1 MSNHLAIA
9 TVTASLSH
17 LLQRSAAAAVPGALV
32 STRRPERLEEGTPQ
46 ARVNIY
52 LYQVN
57 PNQQLRN
64 ADLPMRRSDSSMI
77 QRPMIALDLYYLFS
91 FYGDES
97 RLEPQRLLGKIVSAL
112 HAQPVLT
119 PAYIRETVRTM
130 TEPDSDHY
138 LAGSD
143 LAEQIDQVRFTV
155 QPLTLEDFSKLWSIL
170 SFHAPHALSVTYRAS
185 VILIEADGQ
194 PQRALP
200 VRGSQFQ
207 PAPFQQPVIEQIRPV
222 TGGRAPIRAG
232 AALAIIGRQ
241 LRGDITQARI
251 GEVEVT
257 PESEQVGDNRINL
270 TLPAGLRAGVQRL
283 QVIHRAWG
291 DTPGATR
298 RRAESNVAAFVLH
311 PAITAVEISSEGILT
326 VSLEPAVGRR
336 QRLILWLNEYDPPA
350 DRAAYAYSFDA
361 PAQNGIEAQEATETN
376 MVAFTLTGVEAG
388 DYLVRVQV
396 DGAESP
402 LDLDADPDS
411 PTFNHYNSPRV
422 TIPDA

>member
-32 STRRPERLEEGTPQ
+32 STRRPERVEEGTPQ

-52 LYQVN
+52 LYQVS
-57 PNQQLRN
+57 PNAQLRN
-64 ADLPMRRSDSSMI
+64 ADLPTRRSDSTMI
-77 QRPMIALDLYYLFS
+77 QRPTLALDLYYLFS

-97 RLEPQRLLGKIVSAL
+97 RLEPQRLLGKTVSAL

-119 PAYIRETVRTM
+119 PAYIRETIRTL
-130 TEPDSDHY
+130 TEPDAEHY

-143 LAEQIDQVRFTV
+143 LAEQIDQVRFTA
-155 QPLTLEDFSKLWSIL
+155 QALTLEDISKLWSIL

-200 VRGSQFQ
+200 VRGGQFQ
-207 PAPFQQPVIEQIRPV
+207 PAPFRQPVIEQIRPV
-222 TGGRAPIRAG
+222 AGGQAPIRAG
-232 AALAIIGRQ
+232 AAVTIVGRQ

-257 PESEQVGDNRINL
+257 PESEQISDNRIDL
-270 TLPAGLRAGVQRL
+270 TLPASLRAGVQRL

-291 DTPGATR
+291 DAPGVTR

-311 PAITAVEISSEGILT
+311 PTITIVEMSSQASLT
-326 VSLEPAVGRR
+326 VRLEPAVGRR
-336 QRLILWLNEYDPPA
+336 QRLILWLNEYNPPA
-350 DRAAYAYSFDA
+350 GRPAYAYSFDA
-361 PAQNGIEAQEATETN
+361 PAQNGIEDAEAAETN
-376 MVAFTLTGVEAG
+376 TVAFALAGVEPG

-402 LDLDADPDS
+402 LELDANPDS
-411 PTFNHYNSPRV
+411 PTFNHYNNPRI
-422 TIPDA
+422 TIADA

>member
-17 LLQRSAAAAVPGALV
+17 LLQQSAAAAVPGTLV
-32 STRRPERLEEGTPQ
+32 STRRPERIEEGTPQ

-52 LYQVN
+52 LYQVS
-57 PNQQLRN
+57 PNVQLRN
-64 ADLPMRRSDSSMI
+64 ADLPTRRSDSSMI

-97 RLEPQRLLGKIVSAL
+97 RLEPQRLLGKTVSAL

-119 PAYIRETVRTM
+119 PAYIRETVRSM
-130 TEPDSDHY
+130 TEPDADHY

-222 TGGRAPIRAG
+222 AGGRAPIRAG
-232 AALAIIGRQ
+232 ATLTIVGHQ

-257 PESEQVGDNRINL
+257 PESEQISDNRINL
-270 TLPAGLRAGVQRL
+270 TLPAGLRAGLQRL
-283 QVIHRAWG
+283 QVIHQAWG
-291 DTPGATR
+291 DAPGATR

-311 PAITAVEISSEGILT
+311 PTITTLEISSEAILT

-336 QRLILWLNEYDPPA
+336 QRLILWLNEYNPPA
-350 DRAAYAYSFDA
+350 GRAAYAYSFDA
-361 PAQNGIEAQEATETN
+361 PAQSGVEDQEAAETN
-376 MVAFTLTGVEAG
+376 IVTFRLSGVEPG

-402 LDLDADPDS
+402 LDLDSDPGS
-411 PTFNHYNSPRV
+411 PTFNHYNGPRV
-422 TIPDA
+422 TISDA